1 MNSRK
6 LIILSL
12 VLVFLSF
19 KTTKENEEKYTASKK
34 KNILF
39 IMVDDLRPELN
50 IYGENKISSPHIDA
64 LAKSGVVFNR
74 AYSNVPV
81 CGASRASLLTGIR
94 PTSKRFLRY
103 NASIKKEA
111 PNELNLVKHLKNEGY
126 TTISNNKITHLKY
139 DIEEWDE
146 EWYPSSKKWRN
157 YITEENIL
165 LESNGKHGYAYE
177 SPDVDD
183 NAYNDGETANKSIQD
198 LKNLKATGK
207 PFFLAVGFVKPHL
220 PFNAPKKY
228 WDLYDFNKIELPKNN
243 QFQANVPNRARH
255 LWGELRYY
263 KDIPK
268 KGQVSNEMA
277 KKLIHGYYASVS
289 YVDAQ
294 VGKLIKGLDDLGMR
308 ENTTIIL
315 VGDHGWSL
323 MEHGLWVKHSNFEV
337 ALQVPLIISDSDIQ
351 KNKKTNSIAELVDL
365 YPSICD
371 LANISKPAHLEGNSL
386 TNALKNPSKVFK
398 NKAYARYQKGETL
411 IADNFFYTEWQ
422 INDKTIA
429 KMLYDHNTDPDE
441 NRNLAI
447 EDRYKIVVDSLSNIL
462 NKKIKNEK

>member
-183 NAYNDGETANKSIQD
+183 DAYNDGETANKSIQD

-243 QFQANVPNRARH
+243 QFQANVPSRARH

-447 EDRYKIVVDSLSNIL
+447 EDRYKTVIDSLSNIL

>member
-165 LESNGKHGYAYE
+165 LENNGKHGYAYE

-183 NAYNDGETANKSIQD
+183 DAYNDGETANKSIQD

-243 QFQANVPNRARH
+243 QFQANVPSRARH

-447 EDRYKIVVDSLSNIL
+447 EDRYKTVIDSLSNIL

>member
-19 KTTKENEEKYTASKK
+19 KTTRENEEKYTASKK

-50 IYGENKISSPHIDA
+50 IYGQNKIISPNIDA
-64 LAKSGVVFNR
+64 LAKSGVIFNR

-103 NASIKKEA
+103 NASIKKET
-111 PNELNLVKHLKNEGY
+111 PNVLNLVKHLKNEGY
-126 TTISNNKITHLKY
+126 TTISNNKITHLRN

-146 EWYPSSKKWRN
+146 EWYPSSKRWRN
-157 YITEENIL
+157 YISEENIL
-165 LESNGKHGYAYE
+165 LESNGEHGYPYE

-183 NAYNDGETANKSIQD
+183 DAYNDGETANKSIQD
-198 LKNLKATGK
+198 LKNLKATGE

-228 WDLYDFNKIELPKNN
+228 WDLYDSKKIELPKNN
-243 QFQANVPNRARH
+243 EFQTNVPNRARH

-289 YVDAQ
+289 YVDSQ

-371 LANISKPAHLEGNSL
+371 LANISKPPHLQGNSL
-386 TNALKNPSKVFK
+386 TNALQNPSKVFK

-447 EDRYKIVVDSLSNIL
+447 EYRYKTVIDSLSNIL
-462 NKKIKNEK
+462 NKKINHDK

>member
-111 PNELNLVKHLKNEGY
+111 PNALNLVKHLKNEGY

-183 NAYNDGETANKSIQD
+183 DAYNDGETANKSIQD

-228 WDLYDFNKIELPKNN
+228 WDLYDSKKIELPKNN

-268 KGQVSNEMA
+268 KGQVSNELA

-462 NKKIKNEK
+462 NKKIKNDQ

>member
-183 NAYNDGETANKSIQD
+183 DAYNDGETANKSIQD

-243 QFQANVPNRARH
+243 QFQANVPSRARH

-268 KGQVSNEMA
+268 KGQVANEMA

-462 NKKIKNEK
+462 NKKIKNDQ

>member
-19 KTTKENEEKYTASKK
+19 KTTRENEEKYTASKK

-111 PNELNLVKHLKNEGY
+111 PNALNLVKHLKNEGY

-183 NAYNDGETANKSIQD
+183 DAYNDGETANKSIQD

-243 QFQANVPNRARH
+243 QFQANVQIEQDIY
-255 LWGELRYY
+255 GENYDTIKTFL
-263 KDIPK
+263 K
-268 KGQVSNEMA
+268 K
-277 KKLIHGYYASVS
+277 
-289 YVDAQ
+289 
-294 VGKLIKGLDDLGMR
+294 
-308 ENTTIIL
+308 
-315 VGDHGWSL
+315 
-323 MEHGLWVKHSNFEV
+323 
-337 ALQVPLIISDSDIQ
+337 
-351 KNKKTNSIAELVDL
+351 
-365 YPSICD
+365 
-371 LANISKPAHLEGNSL
+371 
-386 TNALKNPSKVFK
+386 
-398 NKAYARYQKGETL
+398 
-411 IADNFFYTEWQ
+411 
-422 INDKTIA
+422 
-429 KMLYDHNTDPDE
+429 
-441 NRNLAI
+441 
-447 EDRYKIVVDSLSNIL
+447 DRYLMN
-462 NKKIKNEK
+462 

>member
-157 YITEENIL
+157 YISKENIL

-462 NKKIKNEK
+462 NKKIKNDQ